1 MVPGQGVAAVQLLP
15 SSRAWFPAGPAT
27 DHVCFLQA
35 GYEVAPDEKR
45 KECGQH
51 LIEKYLKPKVSERAV
66 YAACS
71 SRTADSCHYPCPVA
85 VLDRITRA
93 KSTSQVPVL
102 FFPIIL
108 KQMSTCV
115 LFLWLLLPDRTH
127 GHCPALTQS
136 LCPQSEDYVPEVPSQ
151 LVDACCERLEQEPSK
166 ELFKESTK

>member
-15 SSRAWFPAGPAT
+15 GSPAWFPAGPVP
-27 DHVCFLQA
+27 DRVCFLQA

-51 LIEKYLKPKVSERAV
+51 LIEKYLKPKVSKRAV
-66 YAACS
+66 CAACS
-71 SRTADSCHYPCPVA
+71 SRTADSCHYPCPAA
-85 VLDRITRA
+85 VLDRIVRV

-102 FFPIIL
+102 LFPLVL

-115 LFLWLLLPDRTH
+115 LFLWLLLPDRTL
-127 GHCPALTQS
+127 GLCCPLTQS
-136 LCPQSEDYVPEVPSQ
+136 LCSQSEDHVPEVPSQ